1 MPWHSISFAVAG
13 LCHWAPPQAKFLCL
27 HHILAPA
34 VPSCTWI
41 CASKSPLSWSAFLC
55 SLLHEYRPGGG
66 LPCAMEWATCLISEG
81 TGRWHVFQAFHA
93 TENTCLCIQAESPS
107 ACSGSPCH
115 IPSQVLIL
123 AIMSHSALPFLPGD
137 RALWFPIFIRT
148 GSFVLKTCFCFWCF
162 LFALGIFWLGN
173 CVSPVDHEVWSV
185 SYCLVFLSSWSQAD
199 MGGHLLCVRK
209 FTRNT
214 NWKWDTKI
222 LHVHKELEENIV
234 AFIMLHT
241 GLRYKCFH
249 VLNKCHLKPLNHSV

>member
-137 RALWFPIFIRT
+137 RALWFPILSERAALFLKPA
-148 GSFVLKTCFCFWCF
+148 FVFGAFCLRWAFFDWEIVFPLWTMRFGLCLTAWF
-162 LFALGIFWLGN
+162 SWAAGPKQTWEVTSCVFENSQEILIGN
-173 CVSPVDHEVWSV
+173 E
-185 SYCLVFLSSWSQAD
+185 
-199 MGGHLLCVRK
+199 
-209 FTRNT
+209 
-214 NWKWDTKI
+214 I
-222 LHVHKELEENIV
+222 
-234 AFIMLHT
+234 
-241 GLRYKCFH
+241 LRYYMCTK
-249 VLNKCHLKPLNHSV
+249 S